1 MCKYSV
7 EMTDTFAGEANYCWV
22 RRTTI
27 DAPFDAT
34 SRTLIRRAKRAL
46 NLAPCRHRTQDWG
59 DLIRLDLQNNPI
71 CIFITPTC

>member
-1 MCKYSV
+1 MCRFSV

-22 RRTTI
+22 RRAEI
-27 DAPFDAT
+27 DAPSDAPAAL
-34 SRTLIRRAKRAL
+34 LIRRAKKAL
-46 NLAPCRHRTQDWG
+46 GLAPCRHRTQDWG